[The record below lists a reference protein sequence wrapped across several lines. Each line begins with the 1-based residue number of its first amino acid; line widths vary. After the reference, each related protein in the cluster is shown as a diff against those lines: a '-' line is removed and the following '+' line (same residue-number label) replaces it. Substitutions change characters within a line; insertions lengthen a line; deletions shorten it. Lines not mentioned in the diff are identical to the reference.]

1 MLKGRNVLWQTDNYA
16 ASIIIKAGSNKNHL
30 QLLAENIFK
39 TSISKNIRLIITW
52 IPREQN
58 KVADSL
64 CKINYVDW
72 TTATQFFKH
81 LSSIWG
87 PFAIDRTISQ
97 TTQFFKFSRKSGYS
111 HLFIAWFNLSSIWGP
126 FTIDRF
132 ADNFNS
138 KLPRFNSKYWFPGS
152 ENVNALAFSWENENN
167 FLVPP
172 VSVILGYKTHSSFT
186 RKWRFG
192 RTLLAI
198 IKLLASVKGEQKWL
212 QVICKGLSL
221 IQQSNTLSRTRK

>member
-30 QLLAENIFK
+30 QLLPENIFK
-39 TSISKNIRLIITW
+39 TSISKNIRLNITW

-64 CKINYVDW
+64 CKIIDYDDW
-72 TTATQFFKH
+72 TT
-81 LSSIWG
+81 
-87 PFAIDRTISQ
+87 
-97 TTQFFKFSRKSGYS
+97 TTQFFK
-111 HLFIAWFNLSSIWGP
+111 LLSSIWGP

-132 ADNFNS
+132 AVNLNW
-138 KLPRFNSKYWFPGS
+138 KLPRFNSKYWCPGS

-167 FLVPP
+167 FLVSP
-172 VSVILGYKTHSSFT
+172 VYLLSKVIKHIVASRANGVLVAPYWHSSNF
-186 RKWRFG
+186 WP
-192 RTLLAI
+192 LL
-198 IKLLASVKGEQKWL
+198 KESK
-212 QVICKGLSL
+212 VICKGLSL